1 MNELRRL
8 IVRHRHVGPLVASL
22 LAGTDAQVTIRDAEG
37 ETILDRGGLGGGERF
52 PIVAEYDTIGW
63 VEGGRTARVVATVL
77 SYAASRERDKRSLA
91 GEALER
97 YRELSLIYDLA
108 DALGARD
115 DEAAVGELVADQLAR
130 LPAGEST
137 FVLAVG
143 EDGRLSPVVGTTVPD
158 ALAGARAGDGIVG
171 GSAAP
176 DALPELV
183 EEPAADPRAT
193 PGERAG
199 GPVLVA
205 PMRAGGRVTGVVG
218 VIAAPGATMRA
229 ADLKVVSAIAALAG
243 PALAHARRR
252 AFAGG
257 DAAIASATSR

>member
-63 VEGGRTARVVATVL
+63 VEGGRTARVVASVL

-91 GEALER
+91 AEALER

-115 DEAAVGELVADQLAR
+115 DEAAVGALVADQLAR
-130 LPAGEST
+130 LADGAAA
-137 FVLAVG
+137 FVLELG
-143 EDGRLSPVVGTTVPD
+143 DDGALSPVAGTTLPTGLA
-158 ALAGARAGDGIVG
+158 ALRAGEGIIGRTV
-171 GSAAP
+171 AA
-176 DALPELV
+176 DAQPELV
-183 EEPAADPRAT
+183 EHPAEDARAG
-193 PGERAG
+193 PGERDG
-199 GPVLVA
+199 GPILVA
-205 PMRAGGRVTGVVG
+205 PMRVGGRVTGVVG
-218 VIAAPGATMRA
+218 VITPQGTTLRA
-229 ADLKVVSAIAALAG
+229 ADLKVVAAIAALAG
-243 PALAHARRR
+243 PALAHVGRRGSAGRR
-252 AFAGG
+252 AAGPAPAG
-257 DAAIASATSR
+257 

>member
-37 ETILDRGGLGGGERF
+37 GTILDRGGLGGGERF

-63 VEGGRTARVVATVL
+63 VEGGRTARVVASVL

-91 GEALER
+91 AEALER

-115 DEAAVGELVADQLAR
+115 DEAAVGTLVAGQLAR
-130 LPAGEST
+130 LADGAVA

-143 EDGRLSPVVGTTVPD
+143 EGD
-158 ALAGARAGDGIVG
+158 ALAPVAGTALPGGLGDVRVGQGILG
-171 GSAAP
+171 WTAAP
-176 DALPELV
+176 DAVPELV
-183 EEPAADPRAT
+183 EQPAEDPRAI
-193 PGERAG
+193 PGERDG
-199 GPVLVA
+199 GPILVA
-205 PMRAGGRVTGVVG
+205 PMRVGGRVTGVVG
-218 VIAAPGATMRA
+218 VIAPPATTVRA
-229 ADLKVVSAIAALAG
+229 ADLKVVTAIAALAG
-243 PALAHARRR
+243 PALVHARHR
-252 AFAGG
+252 APGAVG
-257 DAAIASATSR
+257 R

>member
-63 VEGGRTARVVATVL
+63 VEGGRTARVVASVL

-91 GEALER
+91 AEALER

-115 DEAAVGELVADQLAR
+115 DEAAVGALVADQLAR
-130 LPAGEST
+130 LADGAAAFVLSRGEDDALSPAPGTAIPSALAAVRAGE
-137 FVLAVG
+137 
-143 EDGRLSPVVGTTVPD
+143 
-158 ALAGARAGDGIVG
+158 GIVG
-171 GSAAP
+171 RTAAA

-183 EEPAADPRAT
+183 EQPAEDPRAGS
-193 PGERAG
+193 GERDG
-199 GPVLVA
+199 GPILVA
-205 PMRAGGRVTGVVG
+205 PMRVGGRVTGVVG
-218 VIAAPGATMRA
+218 VITPRGTAVRA
-229 ADLKVVSAIAALAG
+229 ADLKVVTAIAALAG
-243 PALAHARRR
+243 PALAHARHRGSG
-252 AFAGG
+252 GG
-257 DAAIASATSR
+257 DAAGPVPTR